1 MDKYEKVIKGLE
13 CCIKRDPDDKT
24 RCGECP
30 YEGACLNRLKSDAL
44 ALLKAQEPVKPKRED
59 DRPISPLRCGNCG
72 AYIVVGNGFKAK
84 YCYECGKAVKWDG

>member
-1 MDKYEKVIKGLE
+1 MADREKVIKGLE

-44 ALLKAQEPVKPKRED
+44 ALLKAQEPVEPVFHANITLE
-59 DRPISPLRCGNCG
+59 SSVWRCGACNV
-72 AYIVVGNGFKAK
+72 ALLFRDQN
-84 YCYECGKAVKWDG
+84 YCHSCGKPVKWDD